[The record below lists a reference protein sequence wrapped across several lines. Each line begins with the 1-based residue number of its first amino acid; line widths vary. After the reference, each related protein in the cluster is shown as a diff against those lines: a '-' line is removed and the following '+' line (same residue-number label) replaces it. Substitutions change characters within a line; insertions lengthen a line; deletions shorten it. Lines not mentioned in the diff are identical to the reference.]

1 MWCCGKVDVVVPG
14 VAPSAVST
22 LTKNDTV
29 EEIVTNDLIDEI
41 LVEELNAEA
50 EALARAK
57 EEELTQDTVVGILG
71 IAFLFTV
78 AYLMLNSKD
87 NDTYRI
93 QHHIDL

>member
-14 VAPSAVST
+14 VAPSVAPTEVKAT
-22 LTKNDTV
+22 HD
-29 EEIVTNDLIDEI
+29 IVDEI
-41 LVEELNAEA
+41 LVDEAHEEETDAEA
-50 EALARAK
+50 FALAEAMAK

-87 NDTYRI
+87 NEPYRI

>member
-14 VAPSAVST
+14 VAPSVAPTEVKAT
-22 LTKNDTV
+22 HD
-29 EEIVTNDLIDEI
+29 IVDEI
-41 LVEELNAEA
+41 LVDEAHEEEAFALAEA
-50 EALARAK
+50 MAK

-87 NDTYRI
+87 NESYRV

>member
-14 VAPSAVST
+14 VAPSVAPTEV
-22 LTKNDTV
+22 KA
-29 EEIVTNDLIDEI
+29 TNDIVDEI
-41 LVEELNAEA
+41 LVDEVQEAEADA
-50 EALARAK
+50 EALALAEATAK

-71 IAFLFTV
+71 ITFLFTV

-87 NDTYRI
+87 NESYRV